1 MESAVDR
8 PQIMWINSKHHA
20 TDHPSNVAR
29 YYCPRKL
36 NNLVASYVNPTQY
49 YLKHHYCKA
58 LGKSLRFPKRSM
70 WQEDRRITHCQ
81 VCLAR
86 LSWSGT
92 FSSWDDAAVHW
103 GRVPCYRCNHLGG
116 DPAMTT
122 LVSSQRYLMT
132 MFLVWW
138 LVSYSS
144 HPSNKLSYVA
154 WIY

>member
-86 LSWSGT
+86 LSCPVPSRHEMMLQFTGAEFLVT
-92 FSSWDDAAVHW
+92 DATT
-103 GRVPCYRCNHLGG
+103 LEET
-116 DPAMTT
+116 AMTT